1 MKTEI
6 GEYIV
11 GAYLKMIENCNFV
24 DYNVRPPGGGIKGL
38 AEFDVLGLNFE
49 SKTAYL
55 CEVTTHILGLL
66 YGKGPDAT
74 VNKVKDKHKRQKEY
88 ARKYLKDF
96 ETVRFMFWSPI
107 VSRGKLSERLTS
119 IKGLELVINEDYT
132 AKVDQLRSSAG
143 EVTHDTGNPFFRT
156 LQILERLRK

>member
-11 GAYLKMIENCNFV
+11 GAYLKMIENCIFV
-24 DYNVRPPGGGIKGL
+24 DYNVRPPGGGLKGL

-49 SKTAYL
+49 TKTAYL

-74 VNKVKDKHKRQKEY
+74 FNKVREKHKRQKEY
-88 ARKYLKDF
+88 AGRYLKEF
-96 ETVRFMFWSPI
+96 KTVRFMFWSPI
-107 VSRGKLSERLTS
+107 VSRGKLSAQLTTLKS
-119 IKGLELVINEDYT
+119 LELVINEEYT
-132 AKVDQLRSSAG
+132 AKVDLLRSRAK
-143 EVTHDTGNPFFRT
+143 EVTQDTGNPFFRT
-156 LQILERLRK
+156 LQILERLRR

>member
-6 GEYIV
+6 GEYVV
-11 GAYLKMIENCNFV
+11 GASLKMIEECDFI
-24 DYNVRPPGGGIKGL
+24 DYNVRPPGGGQKGL

-74 VNKVKDKHKRQKEY
+74 INKIRDKHKRRVEY
-88 ARKYLKDF
+88 AGRYLK
-96 ETVRFMFWSPI
+96 ECKIVRFMFWSPI
-107 VSRGKLSERLTS
+107 VSRGKLAEQLTAITS
-119 IKGLELVINEDYT
+119 LESVINED
-132 AKVDQLRSSAG
+132 
-143 EVTHDTGNPFFRT
+143 
-156 LQILERLRK
+156 